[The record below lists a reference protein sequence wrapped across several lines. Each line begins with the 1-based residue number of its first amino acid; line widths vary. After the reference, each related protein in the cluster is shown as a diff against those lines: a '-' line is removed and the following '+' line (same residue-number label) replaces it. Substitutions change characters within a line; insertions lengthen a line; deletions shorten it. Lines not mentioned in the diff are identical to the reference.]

1 MRLLVRLLSH
11 RNRGIASG
19 LKSLAFLAGLSSL
32 MVLAFSVGLS
42 RGARGVVR
50 AQDSLAQRERRGKQI
65 YVQGTSAS
73 GKEILAYLGESSLE
87 VPGSAMPCANCHGLD
102 GQGKPE
108 GGVNPTNLT
117 WEALTKPYG
126 VTHANGR
133 HHPPYTERG
142 LELAIT
148 RGTDPAGNK
157 LLNVMPRYAMPAE
170 DLADLV
176 AYLKRLGKDRDPGIS
191 ESKIVIGTVVPARGT
206 LADMGQAVKAVT
218 AAFFDE
224 LNSRGG
230 IYNRQFEVKFAETAD
245 TPAATRDNVE
255 RFIKEEQV
263 FAMTAAFIAGSEK
276 EIIPLLARQEV
287 PLIGPLTLYP
297 QTDFPLNRQVF
308 YLLSGVAGQAQAMI
322 HFAAKKPE
330 IRTQHFAVVF
340 PQSELNL
347 RVLGAIKDQSKRDGL
362 SAPQAFDYVAGRFD
376 VAETIKQLRQTSSEV
391 VVFLGAGEDAL
402 SLMTEADKS
411 RWYPTILLPSASG
424 GKEILGAP
432 IGFNGKL
439 FFSFP
444 TAPADQ
450 SAEGVKEFRAL
461 AEKYKLPTHHLAAQ
475 ISAYSAAK
483 ILVEGLKR
491 VGKDLSREKLIQAL
505 EGLYE
510 YQTGLTPAITYG
522 PNRRVGAMGAYIV
535 TVDLKEKQFLP
546 VSGWINLN

>member
-1 MRLLVRLLSH
+1 MFLT
-11 RNRGIASG
+11 G
-19 LKSLAFLAGLSSL
+19 LGGVT
-32 MVLAFSVGLS
+32 VLAFSVGL
-42 RGARGVVR
+42 RARTVTRV
-50 AQDSLAQRERRGKQI
+50 QDSLAQRERRGKQI

-87 VPGSAMPCANCHGLD
+87 VPGSAMPCANCHGLE

-142 LELAIT
+142 LALAIT

-170 DLADLV
+170 DLLDLV

-191 ESKIVIGTVVPARGT
+191 ESKIVIGTVCPTRGT

-218 AAFFDE
+218 SAFFDE
-224 LNSRGG
+224 LNSQGG
-230 IYNRQFEVKFAETAD
+230 IYNRQFEMKFTDTGD
-245 TPAATRDNVE
+245 TPAATRANVE

-263 FAMTAAFIAGSEK
+263 FAMTAAFIAGAEK
-276 EIIPLLARQEV
+276 EIIPLLAQQEV

-297 QTDFPLNRQVF
+297 QTDFPLNREVF
-308 YLLSGVAGQAQAMI
+308 YLLSGIDGQAQAMI
-322 HFAAKKPE
+322 HFAATKPE
-330 IRTQHFAVVF
+330 IRAQHFSVVF
-340 PQSELNL
+340 LQSEINL
-347 RVLGAIKDQSKRDGL
+347 RVVGAIKDQIKKDGL
-362 SAPQAFDYVAGRFD
+362 SAPQAFDYPAGRFD
-376 VAETIKQLRQTSSEV
+376 VVATIKRLRQASSEV
-391 VVFLGAGEDAL
+391 VVFLGGSEDAL
-402 SLMTEADKS
+402 SLMTEADKLG
-411 RWYPTILLPSASG
+411 WYPTIFLPSASG
-424 GKEILGAP
+424 GKEVFGAP
-432 IGFNGKL
+432 MGFNGKV

-444 TAPADQ
+444 TAPPDQ

-483 ILVEGLKR
+483 ILVEALKR

-510 YQTGLTPAITYG
+510 YQTGLTPAITFG
-522 PNRRVGAMGAYIV
+522 PNRRIGAMGAYVV

-546 VSGWINLN
+546 ASGWINLN